1 MKNVVR
7 LAIFAS
13 GSGSNAENIIRHFN
27 RQQQI
32 NVSMVFVNN
41 PQAGIIQRVQHLNIP
56 IFLFNKS
63 MLYETNQVL
72 VTLKSNSI
80 DFIILAGF
88 LWLIPS
94 SIIDAYPKKILN
106 IHPALLPK
114 YGGKGMY
121 GNKVH
126 EQVIANRETV
136 SGITIHEVNQV
147 YDQGRILF
155 QATCPVLASD
165 TIESLANRIHSLEY
179 YYFPIVIESW
189 VRSFE

>member
-1 MKNVVR
+1 MNDYVR

-13 GSGSNAENIIRHFN
+13 GSGTNAENIVRYFSQHK
-27 RQQQI
+27 QI

-41 PQAGIIQRVQHLNIP
+41 PEAGVIQRMQNLNIP
-56 IFLFNKS
+56 IYLFNRS
-63 MLYETNQVL
+63 MFYETNEVL
-72 VTLKSNSI
+72 MALRSNSI
-80 DFIILAGF
+80 DFIVLAGF

-94 SIIDAYPKKILN
+94 SIIDAYAKKIIN

-126 EQVIANRETV
+126 EQVIANKESV

-147 YDQGRILF
+147 YDQGQIIF

-165 TIESLANRIHSLEY
+165 TVESLANRIHSIEY
-179 YYFPIVIESW
+179 YHYPRVIESW
-189 VRSFE
+189 ILSFK